1 MPVWPADDIP
11 KEGARLG
18 RLLFGISS
26 LDEAISCLGEPDRD
40 TSTQHPPITGD
51 VPRIIVWNN
60 LSAMFTVVAY
70 LEPDGRFSIR
80 GEDKAL
86 WQS

>member
-1 MPVWPADDIP
+1 MSPADDMS
-11 KEGARLG
+11 KEGTRLG

-26 LDEAISCLGEPDRD
+26 LDEAISRLGAPDRD
-40 TSTQHPPITGD
+40 TSTQHPPISGD
-51 VPRIIVWNN
+51 VPRIILWND
-60 LSAMFTVVAY
+60 LSAMFTIVAY
-70 LEPDGRFSIR
+70 VEPDGRFSIR